1 MLRGLGACPRIQ
13 RGRAHGA
20 CTASARREEEAMSM
34 HIVDD
39 EQRSD
44 RRATPMRPLGS
55 GLEGA
60 SASLALLDDV
70 HRHRLRRAALHLP
83 LPSQERGP
91 FQFSDSPLAG
101 LQDMRFRVITE
112 WLPSLSWA
120 GSTIMKIDSGR
131 RVLRLFRKKV
141 CLLSRQFPSL
151 CVLGNWKLGLLHFSK
166 CVRIR

>member
-1 MLRGLGACPRIQ
+1 MTGRSISGACPRIR

-34 HIVDD
+34 YIVDD

-44 RRATPMRPLGS
+44 RRAIGPMRPSGS

-60 SASLALLDDV
+60 SVSLALLDDV

-91 FQFSDSPLAG
+91 FQFSDRLLGQVIASPARSAEG
-101 LQDMRFRVITE
+101 QSMRGMGRSRNPGCKRSRSKAFVLQIQQLTGE
-112 WLPSLSWA
+112 NPLIASN
-120 GSTIMKIDSGR
+120 
-131 RVLRLFRKKV
+131 RLQQ
-141 CLLSRQFPSL
+141 LTSP
-151 CVLGNWKLGLLHFSK
+151 
-166 CVRIR
+166 

>member
-1 MLRGLGACPRIQ
+1 
-13 RGRAHGA
+13 
-20 CTASARREEEAMSM
+20 MSM

-60 SASLALLDDV
+60 SASLALLDDA

-91 FQFSDSPLAG
+91 FQFSDRL
-101 LQDMRFRVITE
+101 LE
-112 WLPSLSWA
+112 
-120 GSTIMKIDSGR
+120 DSD
-131 RVLRLFRKKV
+131 
-141 CLLSRQFPSL
+141 
-151 CVLGNWKLGLLHFSK
+151 
-166 CVRIR
+166 